1 MKFLN
6 LSILFFLWKAKP
18 QQLPSDCGTI
28 LSNLYADMRDDIRR
42 KLKILK
48 SDFSSEMTKLET
60 FEIRFGRAEFGCGIG
75 FKPHIAIGFG
85 PLEEKILGTLN

>member
-1 MKFLN
+1 
-6 LSILFFLWKAKP
+6 
-18 QQLPSDCGTI
+18 
-28 LSNLYADMRDDIRR
+28 MRDRQ
-42 KLKILK
+42 KLKQL
-48 SDFSSEMTKLET
+48 SSTDFFSEMTKLET